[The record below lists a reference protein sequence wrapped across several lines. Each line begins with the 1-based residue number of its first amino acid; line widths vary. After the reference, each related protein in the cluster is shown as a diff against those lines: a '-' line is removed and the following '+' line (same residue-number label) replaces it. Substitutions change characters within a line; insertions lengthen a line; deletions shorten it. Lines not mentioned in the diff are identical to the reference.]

1 MVTLGMRVCEEH
13 VAATSYAL
21 MMGSMALG
29 MMLGAG
35 SAGFL
40 DQIGGYAA
48 LLTAAIVT
56 ILASAAMGLGLSPS
70 TGGPAMTDPEN

>member
-1 MVTLGMRVCEEH
+1 MRVCEEH

-21 MMGSMALG
+21 IAGSMALG
-29 MMLGAG
+29 MMLGAA
-35 SAGFL
+35 SAGLL

-56 ILASAAMGLGLSPS
+56 ILASAAMGLGLSRT
-70 TGGPAMTDPEN
+70 TGGPATSEPAQ